1 MNKHIIT
8 FILSIANIIGIIEI
22 PLYYPFIAFFLL
34 SSSLSMLYEVQI
46 SMVVSVLVSVLFYI
60 MKFTVSIQ
68 KIIIISLLMLI
79 SFIGKKNNWV
89 YSTLLVLVPGLMLMN
104 NYIFLSIVL
113 LLLIPLLVKIGEV
126 RSILLA
132 G

>member
-60 MKFTVSIQ
+60 MKFTVS
-68 KIIIISLLMLI
+68 
-79 SFIGKKNNWV
+79 
-89 YSTLLVLVPGLMLMN
+89 
-104 NYIFLSIVL
+104 
-113 LLLIPLLVKIGEV
+113 
-126 RSILLA
+126 
-132 G
+132 